1 MIIVNQEG
9 KPVETGAIL
18 HGKQRY
24 IYLGHDGKKINVQS
38 TDGRKVFMWVD
49 PARFNLKFQQEAS

>member
-24 IYLGHDGKKINVQS
+24 IYLGHDGKQINVQS
-38 TDGRKVFMWVD
+38 TVGR
-49 PARFNLKFQQEAS
+49 